1 MPISRE
7 EKAANRAALLT
18 VVSILALGCFFPLV
32 TFGYLATALTL
43 TLLSNTKEFSA
54 LVVLFLPVTVIYCG
68 FLALNNH
75 KQVIAHCK
83 AKVQEVVKHFV

>member
-18 VVSILALGCFFPLV
+18 VITTLALGCFFPLV
-32 TFGYLATALTL
+32 TFGYLAGALAL
-43 TLLSNTKEFSA
+43 TLLSDTKEFKV
-54 LVVLFLPVTVIYCG
+54 LVVLFLPVTVLYCG

-83 AKVQEVVKHFV
+83 AKVQEVAKHFV